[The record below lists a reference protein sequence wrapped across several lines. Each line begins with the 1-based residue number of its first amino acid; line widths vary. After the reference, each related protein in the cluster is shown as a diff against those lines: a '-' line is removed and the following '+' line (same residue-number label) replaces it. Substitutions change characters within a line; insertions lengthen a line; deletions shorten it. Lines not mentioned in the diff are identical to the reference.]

1 MLVLDYIKFRQ
12 EMIKIKKI
20 LNLSLI
26 SFALLIF
33 GILSTNTVSAKE
45 NVQASKNSNVEIT
58 ITNDKTGETTK
69 LDPEDS
75 TNSVSVSPLNSGVN
89 SKQGENL
96 TGYDV
101 FIPIDKSSN
110 LVTPYA
116 EDGSSKKSGG
126 VTARLWV
133 GYNWNSSSGKLKLK
147 TVRGNWTPSSNIY
160 SVSNRK
166 AIAQNGVL
174 PGTGLK
180 KLTKRPTINSFSYAT
195 GWGYQSV
202 PTGQDGAMAES
213 TAKIKVSGMS
223 GISHT
228 INVRVFVP

>member
-126 VTARLWV
+126 VDRKRSTRL
-133 GYNWNSSSGKLKLK
+133 NSSH
-147 TVRGNWTPSSNIY
+147 
-160 SVSNRK
+160 VS
-166 AIAQNGVL
+166 I
-174 PGTGLK
+174 
-180 KLTKRPTINSFSYAT
+180 SYA
-195 GWGYQSV
+195 
-202 PTGQDGAMAES
+202 
-213 TAKIKVSGMS
+213 
-223 GISHT
+223 
-228 INVRVFVP
+228 VFC

>member
-1 MLVLDYIKFRQ
+1 VLDYIKFRQ

-75 TNSVSVSPLNSGVN
+75 TNNVSVSQLDSVMN
-89 SKQGENL
+89 SKRGEVV
-96 TGYDV
+96 TSYYD
-101 FIPIDKSSN
+101 FIARDIASN

-116 EDGSSKKSGG
+116 EDGSSKKSGV

-133 GYNWNSSSGKLKLK
+133 DYNWNSPTGKLKLK
-147 TVRGNWTPSSNIY
+147 TVR
-160 SVSNRK
+160 
-166 AIAQNGVL
+166 
-174 PGTGLK
+174 
-180 KLTKRPTINSFSYAT
+180 
-195 GWGYQSV
+195 
-202 PTGQDGAMAES
+202 
-213 TAKIKVSGMS
+213 
-223 GISHT
+223 
-228 INVRVFVP
+228 